1 MLKLTP
7 DEQLAEDLSDFY
19 SDPLGYVM
27 YMFPWDTNNLI
38 QQVPLAPEYQE
49 RFDSE
54 FGPDTWACELLDDL
68 GADIRKRG
76 FDGSGTVEPIQYA
89 TASGHGIGKT
99 TLVGWLVKFILDT
112 RPFSKGTVTAN
123 TATQLS
129 TKTWA
134 EVGKWHN
141 LSLTQ
146 HWFQYN
152 SGRGNM
158 SIFHRQHKENWRC
171 DAQTCRKEDSE
182 AFAGQQAAGSTS
194 FYIFD
199 EASKVPDEIFEVR
212 EGGTIGGEPMTF
224 DFGNPTRNSGRF
236 FEECQGTHR
245 QYYSVRKI
253 DSRKVHITN
262 KPRIDKWIEAY
273 GLDSDF
279 VKVRVRGMFPSIGD
293 LQFISSE
300 SVEEAMR
307 RDVPPQDKAN
317 QLIIGVDVARFGGNE
332 TVIYPR
338 IGYDARSFAPTPGKG
353 RYRDLDMV
361 QVEGRIIETI
371 HEFRT
376 MGLECAGLFIDE
388 GGIGGGVV
396 DHLRHYGYSPIG
408 VNFGG
413 RPTDNKT
420 YRFKVDEMWGAMKAD
435 MSRLALPGTNTPTGV
450 DLRTQ
455 LTQREFGYT
464 IAGDKINLESKK
476 DMQERLGG
484 EAAAPDIADA
494 LGCTFAAEVAPV
506 LRPGGQPYLRP
517 EAVHEFD
524 PLDARY

>member
-1 MLKLTP
+1 MSKLTP
-7 DEQLAEDLSDFY
+7 DEQLAEDLAGFY
-19 SDPLGYVM
+19 ADPLGYVM
-27 YMFPWDTNNLI
+27 YAFPWDTNNLV
-38 QQVPLAPEYQE
+38 QQVPLAPKYQE
-49 RFDSE
+49 RFNSE
-54 FGPDTWACELLDDL
+54 FGPDTWACEFLDDL
-68 GADIRKRG
+68 GADIRERG

-158 SIFHRQHKENWRC
+158 SIFHHQHKENWRC
-171 DAQTCRKEDSE
+171 DAQTSRKEDSE

-199 EASKVPDEIFEVR
+199 EASRVPDEIFEVR

-245 QYYSVRKI
+245 KYYSVRQI

-262 KPRIDKWIEAY
+262 KLRIEKWIEAY

-293 LQFISSE
+293 LQFIPSDA
-300 SVEEAMR
+300 VEEAMR
-307 RDVPPQDKAN
+307 RDIPPQDKAN

-332 TVIYPR
+332 TVIYSR
-338 IGYDARSFAPTPGKG
+338 IGYDARSFAPIPGKG
-353 RYRDLDMV
+353 RYRGLDMV

-371 HEFRT
+371 HEFRS
-376 MGLECAGLFIDE
+376 MGLQVAGLFIDE

-413 RPTDNKT
+413 RPTDIKT
-420 YRFKVDEMWGAMKAD
+420 YRFKVDEMWGCMRAD
-435 MSRLALPGTNTPTGV
+435 MSKLVLPGTNTPTGV

-464 IAGDKINLESKK
+464 KAGDKINLESKK

-494 LGCTFAAEVAPV
+494 LACTFAAEVAPI
-506 LRPGGQPYLRP
+506 LRPGDQPYAHSM
-517 EAVHEFD
+517 AVHEFD

>member
-1 MLKLTP
+1 MAKLSP
-7 DEQLAEDLSDFY
+7 DEQLAEDLAGFY
-19 SDPLGYVM
+19 AAPLDYVM
-27 YMFPWDTNNLI
+27 YCFPWDTNSLI
-38 QQVPLAPEYQE
+38 QQVPLAPEYHD
-49 RFDSE
+49 RFDCE
-54 FGPDTWACELLDDL
+54 FGPDVWACKLLDEL
-68 GADIRKRG
+68 GVDIRERG

-141 LSLTQ
+141 LSLTK

-158 SIFHRQHKENWRC
+158 SIFHREHKENWRC

-236 FEECQGTHR
+236 FEECEGSHR

-253 DSRKVHITN
+253 DSRSVHITN
-262 KPRIDKWIEAY
+262 KPRIEKWIEAY
-273 GLDSDF
+273 GLESDF
-279 VKVRVRGMFPSIGD
+279 VKVRVRGMFPSVGD
-293 LQFISSE
+293 LQFIPSDA
-300 SVEEAMR
+300 VEEAMKR
-307 RDVPPQDKAN
+307 EIPGRDPAA
-317 QLIIGVDVARFGGNE
+317 QLLIGVDVARHGSNE

-338 IGYDARSFAPTPGKG
+338 IGYDARSFPPK
-353 RYRDLDMV
+353 RYRGLDMV
-361 QVEGRIIETI
+361 QVEGRIIEMI
-371 HEFRT
+371 REFRT
-376 MGLECAGLFIDE
+376 LGLEVAGLFIDE

-396 DHLRHYGYSPIG
+396 DHLRHYGYAPIG

-420 YRFKVDEMWGAMKAD
+420 YRFKVDEMWGRVRD
-435 MSRLALPGTNTPTGV
+435 ALPRLVLPPVNTPIGL

-476 DMQERLGG
+476 DMQQRLGG
-484 EAAAPDIADA
+484 EAASPDIADA
-494 LGCTFAAEVAPV
+494 LACTFAEEVAP
-506 LRPGGQPYLRP
+506 RQGFGS
-517 EAVHEFD
+517 EHHNKHETVHEFD
-524 PLDARY
+524 PMDERY